1 MAVVPF
7 PRARRGDAPAP
18 AAPRAPDIDEN
29 EVEAPSRLYVVAEP
43 TLADE
48 DRVKLGNLRAQYHR
62 GEAGLIGPHFT
73 LVFGADTALRNTLAS
88 AVERVASSVRPFW
101 FVLQRLRVDAPP
113 RSGRAWLYAEPQEGA
128 DELSALHEMLAE
140 SLPSASDAPAF
151 EPHLT
156 LGVFTNGIDAERVA
170 QIAERQTV
178 PMHGRIES
186 LRLVETDR
194 RTLSEIATHR
204 FRTDR

>member
-7 PRARRGDAPAP
+7 PRARRGDAPVASTPP
-18 AAPRAPDIDEN
+18 AEATGS
-29 EVEAPSRLYVVAEP
+29 EAPSRLYVVAEP
-43 TLADE
+43 KLADE
-48 DRVKLGNLRAQYHR
+48 DRTRLVNLRAQYHR
-62 GEAGLIGPHFT
+62 EAGLIGPHFT
-73 LVFGADTALRNTLAS
+73 LIFGVDVAVRDTLAA

-140 SLPSASDAPAF
+140 SLPPAPDAPPF

-156 LGVFTNGIDAERVA
+156 LGMFSNGIDAERVA

-186 LRLVETDR
+186 LSLVETDR
-194 RTLSEIATHR
+194 RTLSEIALYR
-204 FRTDR
+204 FRAD

>member
-7 PRARRGDAPAP
+7 PRLRRGDAPAP
-18 AAPRAPDIDEN
+18 AAAPSPHTNEN
-29 EVEAPSRLYVVAEP
+29 EVEVPMRLFVVAEP
-43 TLADE
+43 VLLPE
-48 DRVKLGNLRAQYHR
+48 DRARLVNLRAQHHHA
-62 GEAGLIGPHFT
+62 EADLIGPHFT
-73 LVFGADTALRNTLAS
+73 LVFGVEPEARDALAA

-113 RSGRAWLYAEPQEGA
+113 RTGRAWLYAEPHEGA
-128 DELSALHEMLAE
+128 EELGALHDMLME
-140 SLPSASDAPAF
+140 SLPKVDGAPTF

-156 LGVFTNGIDAERVA
+156 LGMFTNGIDAERVA

-178 PMHGRIES
+178 PMHGRIDS
-186 LRLVETDR
+186 LRLIETDK

-204 FRTDR
+204 FG

>member
-18 AAPRAPDIDEN
+18 SAAPVRETNEN

-43 TLADE
+43 VLLPE
-48 DRVKLGNLRAQYHR
+48 DRARLVNLRAQHHR
-62 GEAGLIGPHFT
+62 AEADLIGPHFT
-73 LVFGADTALRNTLAS
+73 LVFGIDPDARAVMSA

-113 RSGRAWLYAEPQEGA
+113 RSGRAWLYAEPHEGA
-128 DELSALHEMLAE
+128 EELSALHEMLME
-140 SLPSASDAPAF
+140 SLPKVDGAPPF

-156 LGVFTNGIDAERVA
+156 LGMFINGIDAERVA

-186 LRLVETDR
+186 LRLIETDK

-204 FRTDR
+204 FRKD

>member
-18 AAPRAPDIDEN
+18 SAPSSPHTNEN
-29 EVEAPSRLYVVAEP
+29 QVEAPSRLYVVAEP
-43 TLADE
+43 VLLPE
-48 DRVKLGNLRAQYHR
+48 DRARLVNLRAQYHA
-62 GEAGLIGPHFT
+62 EANLIGPHFT
-73 LVFGADTALRNTLAS
+73 LVFGVDPDARDALAE

-113 RSGRAWLYAEPQEGA
+113 RSGRAWLYAEPDDGA
-128 DELSALHEMLAE
+128 EELGALHDMLTQ
-140 SLPSASDAPAF
+140 SLPKVAGAPAF

-156 LGVFTNGIDAERVA
+156 LGMFANGIDAERVA

-194 RTLSEIATHR
+194 RTLIEIAMHR
-204 FRTDR
+204 FRSD

>member
-18 AAPRAPDIDEN
+18 SAPRTPETS
-29 EVEAPSRLYVVAEP
+29 EHEAPSRLYVVAEP
-43 TLADE
+43 VLLPE
-48 DRVKLGNLRAQYHR
+48 DRARLVNLRAQHHR
-62 GEAGLIGPHFT
+62 GEADLIGPHFT
-73 LVFGADTALRNTLAS
+73 LVFGVDPDARDTLAS

-113 RSGRAWLYAEPQEGA
+113 RAGRAWLYAEPHEGA
-128 DELSALHEMLAE
+128 EELSALHDMLMEA
-140 SLPSASDAPAF
+140 LPRIEGAPRF

-156 LGVFTNGIDAERVA
+156 LGMFGNGIDAERVA

-178 PMHGRIES
+178 PMHGRIDS
-186 LRLVETDR
+186 LRLIETDK
-194 RTLSEIATHR
+194 RTLGDIATHR
-204 FRTDR
+204 FTTD

>member
-18 AAPRAPDIDEN
+18 SAPQPPQSNEN
-29 EVEAPSRLYVVAEP
+29 EVEAPTRLYVVAEP
-43 TLADE
+43 VLLPE
-48 DRVKLGNLRAQYHR
+48 DRARLVNLRAQHHR
-62 GEAGLIGPHFT
+62 READLIGPHFT
-73 LVFGADTALRNTLAS
+73 LVFGIDPEARDTLAA
-88 AVERVASSVRPFW
+88 AVERVATSVRPFW

-113 RSGRAWLYAEPQEGA
+113 RAGRAWLYAEPHEGA
-128 DELSALHEMLAE
+128 EELSALHEMLME
-140 SLPSASDAPAF
+140 SLPKAQGAQRF

-156 LGVFTNGIDAERVA
+156 LGMFGNGIDAERVA

-178 PMHGRIES
+178 PMHGRVES

-194 RTLSEIATHR
+194 RTLSEITLQR
-204 FRTDR
+204 FRTD